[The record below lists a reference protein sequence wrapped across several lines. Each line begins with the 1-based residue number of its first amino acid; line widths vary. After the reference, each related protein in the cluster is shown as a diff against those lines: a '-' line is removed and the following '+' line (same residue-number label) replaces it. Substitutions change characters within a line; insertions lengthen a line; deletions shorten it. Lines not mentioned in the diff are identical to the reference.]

1 MINTIINKVLQEE
14 NLTRRDN
21 IVYGRYRGYYTTI
34 FPVNLG
40 QGIALKITYQLSE
53 GADWQDFM
61 DRAFEQMKHIKE
73 SYKNIDSTM
82 VREHFLE
89 ITLSYGKYDLDNK
102 VAASIEDMADRL
114 TRFLQ
119 AEGCG
124 SGCQICGSGDF
135 VTCYHISGGAHFLC
149 ESCKQGA
156 AAQLE
161 AVKQNK
167 AMEKSNAFLGSIGAV
182 AGSLIGVALWV
193 LIYQFGFMAGLAGA
207 LIVFAAIKGY
217 EILGKYLDKKGV
229 IICMVITVIM
239 VYLANKLSWSIE
251 AYRVFSKEGLQP
263 SFFET
268 YRNLMSL
275 LKLLGITGSYYRDL
289 MMGYGL
295 TFLASLTIIIRAFQ
309 NVGFGGSYDIKKM

>member
-1 MINTIINKVLQEE
+1 MITTIINKVLPEE

-21 IVYGRYRGYYTTI
+21 IAYGRYRGYYTTI

-40 QGIALKITYQLSE
+40 QGIVLKITYQLSE
-53 GADWQDFM
+53 GADRQAFT
-61 DRAFEQMKHIKE
+61 DRAYEQMKHIRD
-73 SYKNIDSTM
+73 SYKNISSAT
-82 VREHFLE
+82 VKEYFLE
-89 ITLSYGKYDLDNK
+89 IIMSYSTYDSDKK
-102 VAASIEDMADRL
+102 VIACIEDMSDRL

-135 VTCYHISGGAHFLC
+135 VNCYHISGGAHFLC

-156 AAQLE
+156 AAQIE

-207 LIVFAAIKGY
+207 LIVLAAMKGY
-217 EILGKYLDKKGV
+217 EMLGKYLDKKGV
-229 IICMVITVIM
+229 IICVVIAVFM
-239 VYLANKLSWSIE
+239 VYFANKLSWSIE
-251 AYRVFSKEGLQP
+251 AYRAFSKEGLQTT
-263 SFFET
+263 FFAT
-268 YRNLMSL
+268 YRNLMPL
-275 LKLLGITGSYYRDL
+275 LKLLDITGSYYLDL
-289 MMGYGL
+289 AVGYL
-295 TFLASLTIIIRAFQ
+295 LTIVASYTNIIRAFR